1 MRQQYS
7 IRAAVAAVFVFVYGL
22 HGAQAQSLNVE
33 GQTGG
38 AVTPFATIPKSTGSA
53 MVHPLVSF
61 QSLDLGD
68 VIGTRYQIS
77 LAADVGGRL
86 EFGYTKSAVATGSA
100 EELSALFD
108 RGFQNLHAKVLVAG
122 DSMNGS
128 VPAIAVGGRIR
139 WNREELHRDGPMRNG
154 DMYVV
159 ATRSFAVNTNL
170 SILLNGGLKATNA
183 SLFAFAGT
191 ATGWAAR
198 GFGAAALVVA
208 NKVTIGSEVLQQPK
222 AFEGLPEADVPATIS
237 AYVQATPA
245 GAHLS
250 LTLAIVRL
258 AGEIASNPPTFP
270 GRTSVDVKAVNRI
283 VLGATVRF

>member
-1 MRQQYS
+1 MRSQCPLR
-7 IRAAVAAVFVFVYGL
+7 IAVATVFLLACSV
-22 HGAQAQSLNVE
+22 HTAQAQSLNIE

-38 AVTPFATIPKSTGSA
+38 VVTPFATIPKSTDGSL
-53 MVHPLVSF
+53 VHPLVSF
-61 QSLDLGD
+61 QALPLGD

-100 EELSALFD
+100 DELSALFD

-122 DSMNGS
+122 DSKEGN

-154 DMYVV
+154 DIYVV
-159 ATRSFAVNTNL
+159 VTRAIVVNTNL

-191 ATGWAAR
+191 ATGWTAR

-208 NKVTIGSEVLQQPK
+208 DKVSFGSEVLQQPK
-222 AFEGLPEADVPATIS
+222 AFEGLPEAEVPTTIS
-237 AYVQATPA
+237 VYVQATPA

-258 AGEIASNPPTFP
+258 AGEIASDPPTFP
-270 GRTSVDVKAVNRI
+270 DRTSVDVKAVSRI

>member
-1 MRQQYS
+1 VRNQCPVS
-7 IRAAVAAVFVFVYGL
+7 VAVATVFLLACDV

-38 AVTPFATIPKSTGSA
+38 VVTPFATIPKSTDGSA
-53 MVHPLVSF
+53 IHPLVSF

-77 LAADVGGRL
+77 LGADIGGRV

-108 RGFQNLHAKVLVAG
+108 RGFQNLHAKALVAG
-122 DSMNGS
+122 HSTRGN

-154 DMYVV
+154 DIYVV
-159 ATRSFAVNTNL
+159 ATRSIAVDSKL

-183 SLFAFAGT
+183 SLFAFAGN
-191 ATGWAAR
+191 ATGWTAG

-208 NKVTIGSEVLQQPK
+208 DKVTIGSEVLQQPK
-222 AFEGLPEADVPATIS
+222 AFEGLPEAEVPTTLS
-237 AYVQATPA
+237 AYVQAMPVR
-245 GAHLS
+245 AHLS
-250 LTLAIVRL
+250 LTLAVVRL
-258 AGEIASNPPTFP
+258 AGQIASNPPTFP
-270 GRTSVDVKAVNRI
+270 GRPSVDVKAINRI